1 MHPPAGKEGTLEIAT
16 IGDYTAPANALARE
30 MERVTKPAGGRFG
43 ICVIHTNSG
52 TRVSVNGLDSFP
64 AASTFKIGLA
74 AQVFSLVD
82 QGELEL
88 AQMFE
93 LLDAD
98 RVFYGPIHDH
108 LIHPGV
114 SLSLLNWLELML
126 KLSDNSATDVLLR
139 VVGGPNVLTG
149 WISQHVGPGFLVA
162 KTTAQET
169 RLAYRLPPNS
179 RWASLSDEVRDRLA
193 IDPSAF
199 DDSRAMSPQERALNS
214 AYLAT
219 PTILADILFKV
230 LHGGLLSPSMAC
242 LLRAIMQRCEPLTHL
257 AAKLP
262 RDTEVAHKTGLDIGS
277 VNDVGAIRLPG
288 NRGELILAVLNMD
301 QLKSSAISL
310 EAISDVARAAF
321 DYFTLFD

>member
-1 MHPPAGKEGTLEIAT
+1 
-16 IGDYTAPANALARE
+16 
-30 MERVTKPAGGRFG
+30 MERVTMPAGGRFG
-43 ICVIHTNSG
+43 ICVIHAKSG

-74 AQVFSLVD
+74 AQIFSLVD
-82 QGELEL
+82 KGELDL
-88 AQMFE
+88 AQMIE

-98 RVFYGPIHDH
+98 RVFYGPIYDH

-139 VVGGPNVLTG
+139 LVGGPTVLTEWVG
-149 WISQHVGPGFLVA
+149 RHVGPGFLVA
-162 KTTAQET
+162 KSTAEEI
-169 RLAYRLPPNS
+169 RLVYRLPPSS
-179 RWASLSDEVRDRLA
+179 RWASLSDEMRDR
-193 IDPSAF
+193 
-199 DDSRAMSPQERALNS
+199 
-214 AYLAT
+214 
-219 PTILADILFKV
+219 
-230 LHGGLLSPSMAC
+230 
-242 LLRAIMQRCEPLTHL
+242 L

-288 NRGELILAVLNMD
+288 DRGELILAVLNKG
-301 QLKSSAISL
+301 QVKSNAISL

-321 DYFTLFD
+321 DYFALFD